1 MGIGGGEKRMGIGES
16 GWLRRDRSAC
26 TSCRKPTGSS
36 EVAHKARGALSP
48 VIIIIMKR
56 GGTLTRSVPIKNIN
70 CINR

>member
-1 MGIGGGEKRMGIGES
+1 MVAPRCAIMSKPVGI
-16 GWLRRDRSAC
+16 
-26 TSCRKPTGSS
+26 S

-56 GGTLTRSVPIKNIN
+56 SGTLTRPALIKNIN